1 MSWLAAW
8 RATTLLPS
16 DSRRTRQRQ
25 TRWRR
30 RRESRCVAPRSV
42 LSALGSYEPARTFLE
57 QALDV
62 ATDPADRADLHERAF
77 LASLELLDREP
88 VLRHAAAT
96 ETERRKTG
104 DREAIAKAGAIHVV
118 AINYTAADPAAA
130 LEMGKR
136 LWDEF
141 SDLEQTQAGVDIM
154 SALARAYNAS
164 ADSVNTLA
172 WLDRLLPIAE
182 RLGDLG
188 SIARGIQR
196 RGVALANTG
205 RPREGLI
212 LLRGVHQLA
221 LTTELG
227 MSNDVRDVELGCRVL
242 LTFYEQWGDP
252 AAGLALGREGLEIGR
267 RRGSHAYTFQMV
279 GNSTICAMRVG
290 EWDWAAEI
298 LEETIAVEHPENDL
312 GWTEFHVDRALL
324 AALRGEDPSDDLE
337 IASRSR
343 AGMTDPQYESYESW
357 ARAAGALAGG
367 DLAAAVAHAE
377 HAAAITNYF
386 TPLALPLGARA
397 ALWAGDAGTA
407 RRLLDAVT
415 ATSHWG
421 PVLDADKGRIE
432 AGLAAL
438 EGRPAD
444 ALSGFLDARRAYAQL
459 NLRFEEAACAV
470 DLAVL
475 LPGAVRESA
484 AAATAVEEARATLT
498 RLAAAPYL
506 ARLEQA
512 VPPDRPPVKA
522 GRPAAAPDAASG
534 VPAR

>member
-1 MSWLAAW
+1 
-8 RATTLLPS
+8 
-16 DSRRTRQRQ
+16 
-25 TRWRR
+25 
-30 RRESRCVAPRSV
+30 
-42 LSALGSYEPARTFLE
+42 
-57 QALDV
+57 
-62 ATDPADRADLHERAF
+62 
-77 LASLELLDREP
+77 
-88 VLRHAAAT
+88 
-96 ETERRKTG
+96 
-104 DREAIAKAGAIHVV
+104 
-118 AINYTAADPAAA
+118 
-130 LEMGKR
+130 
-136 LWDEF
+136 
-141 SDLEQTQAGVDIM
+141 M

-221 LTTELG
+221 LTSEFGT
-227 MSNDVRDVELGCRVL
+227 SSDVRDVELGCRVL

-279 GNSTICAMRVG
+279 GNSSICAMRVG

-324 AALRGEDPSDDLE
+324 AALRGQDASGDLE
-337 IASRSR
+337 IATRSR

-357 ARAAGALAGG
+357 ARAAGALASG
-367 DLAAAVAHAE
+367 DLSAAVAHAE
-377 HAAAITNYF
+377 HAASITSYF

-397 ALWAGDAGTA
+397 ALWAGDAATA
-407 RRLLDAVT
+407 RRLLDTVT
-415 ATSHWG
+415 ASSHWG
-421 PVLDADKGRIE
+421 PVLDADKARIE

-438 EGRPAD
+438 EGRSVD
-444 ALSGFLDARRAYAQL
+444 ALVGFRDSLRTYQQL
-459 NLRFEEAACAV
+459 GLAFDEAAAV
-470 DLAVL
+470 VDMAVV
-475 LPGAVRESA
+475 LPREALEAPDA
-484 AAATAVEEARATLT
+484 AAAVNAAREILT
-498 RLAAAPYL
+498 RLGAAPYL

-512 VPPDRPPVKA
+512 LSAERTDELPAK
-522 GRPAAAPDAASG
+522 AAAPDAASG